1 MKKIIISS
9 MLMLIASTLISFAQD
24 QDSHTYP
31 ITENGEQLKNV
42 FLKTALSNSGNS
54 IFING
59 ISGGESR
66 GFIEKGGKLYFSSR
80 KSNNA
85 PHDAQIFE
93 VDGASGSLLNTY
105 DLPEALYSGLTFP
118 ANDISIDNAGN
129 IFISNMVTTSGEF
142 RITYIDLSK
151 SPVQG
156 ETILSTT
163 LSGRYETFE
172 VFGDIK
178 NGDGFILIPKSSSNV
193 ISKYNVT
200 KGTLNGTPEEIT
212 LSQFYPASL
221 ANLGQGPRLHV
232 VSKDYFYADGALGD
246 PVLYDMSGAVVDGF
260 QNNTALAPTS
270 MEPVPDGDK
279 RGGANGVTQFELNG
293 KHYLIVASANTNFI
307 TPQQFDLFQFK
318 DNNKNF
324 NELTFL
330 YRFPNA
336 GMGRQSNG
344 IASISQVQILNNGTE
359 DKARIYI
366 YAYKNGYGIYDLV
379 TNAIEEPEDPYSE
392 WLVAP
397 AILVEDGVA
406 RIVGPNATNFTKF
419 YVNDA
424 EVTFTDRQVDLSE
437 LSGEVSLKATTDNRD
452 QVIRLKV
459 RK

>member
-1 MKKIIISS
+1 
-9 MLMLIASTLISFAQD
+9 MLMLVASTLISFAQEL
-24 QDSHTYP
+24 DSHTYP

-42 FLKTALSNSGNS
+42 FLKTVLNSGS
-54 IFING
+54 PVFING
-59 ISGGESR
+59 VAGGESR
-66 GFIEKGGKLYFSSR
+66 GFVEKEGKLYFASR

-85 PHDAQIFE
+85 PYDAQIFE

-105 DLPEALYSGLTFP
+105 DLPESLYSGLTFP
-118 ANDISIDNAGN
+118 ANDIAIDNAGN
-129 IFISNMVTTSGEF
+129 IFISNMVTATGEF

-156 ETILSTT
+156 ETILSAT

-193 ISKYNVT
+193 ISKYNIT
-200 KGTLNGTPEEIT
+200 SGTLNTTPEEIT
-212 LSQFYPASL
+212 LSQFYPASIP
-221 ANLGQGPRLHV
+221 NIGQGPRLHI
-232 VSKDYFYADGALGD
+232 VSKDYFYADGAFCD

-260 QNNTALAPTS
+260 QNNSALAPTS

-279 RGGANGVTQFELNG
+279 RGGANGVTQFELND

-318 DNNKNF
+318 DDNKNF
-324 NELTFL
+324 SELTFL

-366 YAYKNGYGIYDLV
+366 YAFRNGYGIYDLV

-392 WLVAP
+392 WLAVP

-437 LSGEVSLKATTDNRD
+437 FSGEVSLRATTDNRD